1 MSTSTVPRFVS
12 FLALGAMLGVAP
24 TAFGQDPDVKPYD
37 GGDWRAD
44 RIRRGLV
51 PDPTVADYEK
61 AVAEWKASGAK
72 RNEWGPTPDYG
83 RPNAP
88 VPVPATKIYVSPDGD
103 DAGDGSA
110 ARPLRTA
117 QAAQKLVRAKIK
129 AGLPADGVAVVFR
142 GGRYP
147 VRATLALTAEDS
159 GRPGRP
165 VVWMAEP
172 GEEMSFDGGVEIRDW
187 KPVTDPAVLA
197 RIPESSRPFVRVA
210 DVRAAGAKNF
220 REPGPRGFEADM
232 ENEATPVCDFYM
244 DDIRQDLSLWPKQ
257 GWQRLVAGSRSN
269 NTVRVDFPDW
279 SRWVGETSLYVRMY
293 PACYWSDL
301 TTPVTALDPVAKTM
315 TTYGKGRQRVQVTVK
330 NQPFRFLNA
339 LAALERPGECVC
351 DWTNGLVYAWFPSRG
366 LWGGVKAL
374 FGRASEPR
382 CAVSDFN
389 RPFLSADG
397 VTDVVFD
404 RLAFRC
410 GMSHALTLAKC
421 ERVTFRN
428 CTFAGFG
435 QRGVSGKELRNVTVD
450 RCTFRD
456 FGYIALRLGG
466 GTRRTLEGSGIWV
479 QNCEFSRS
487 GNWMRDFAQAFCFDG
502 CGANVR
508 WNLFHDIP
516 GAAVRLNGNDVLFA
530 SNIVERC
537 DSECGDNSALDIYAN
552 PTYANRIIHNLWRD
566 IGSGELGFA
575 EAGQAAIRLDDAVS
589 NQIIYG
595 NRFVNCSPYGGQE
608 WGFGCVNFN
617 GGRNNLIENNLLCGW
632 RGVSINAWPQ
642 KRWEKYMANPRVR
655 EEMDAVTPL
664 YSTRYPGFAGLR
676 EMKFVNRLYRNVQ
689 IGTGRFMAHLGGLTD
704 LKCNFAYRETPSEET
719 LNANPLW
726 EPLPPE
732 SALGPRPE

>member
-1 MSTSTVPRFVS
+1 MNSKSVS
-12 FLALGAMLGVAP
+12 LLALVALLGVAP
-24 TAFGQDPDVKPYD
+24 TAFGQDPDVKPFD

-51 PDPTVADYEK
+51 PDPTAADYEK

-88 VPVPATKIYVSPDGD
+88 VPVPATKIYVSPSGD

-110 ARPLRTA
+110 ARPFRTA
-117 QAAQKLVRAKIK
+117 QAAQKALRAKIR

-147 VRATLALTAEDS
+147 VRETLALTAEDS

-172 GEEMSFDGGVEIRDW
+172 GEKMSFDGGVEIRDW
-187 KPVTDPAVLA
+187 RPVTDPAVLA
-197 RIPESSRPFVRVA
+197 RIPGPSRPFVRVA

-220 REPGPRGFEADM
+220 REPGPRGFEANM

-244 DDIRQDLSLWPKQ
+244 DDIRQDLSMWPKK
-257 GWQRLVAGSRSN
+257 GWQRLPESN
-269 NTVRVDFPDW
+269 WSNDTVRVDLPDW
-279 SRWVGETSLYVRMY
+279 GRWTGEPSLYVRMF

-315 TTYGKGRQRVQVTVK
+315 TTRGNGWRRMQVTIR

-366 LWGGVKAL
+366 T
-374 FGRASEPR
+374 RPR

-389 RPFLSADG
+389 RPFLSASG
-397 VTDVVFD
+397 VTDVVFE

-410 GMSHALTLAKC
+410 GASHALTLAKC
-421 ERVTFRN
+421 ERVTFRG
-428 CTFAGFG
+428 CAFTGFG
-435 QRGVSGKELRNVTVD
+435 QRGVSGRGLRNVTVD
-450 RCTFRD
+450 RCAFRD
-456 FGYIALRLGG
+456 FGYIAMRLGG
-466 GTRRTLEGSGIWV
+466 GDRRTLEGSGIWV
-479 QNCEFSRS
+479 QNCDFSRS
-487 GNWMRDFAQAFCFDG
+487 GNWQRDFAHAFCFDG

-508 WNLFHDIP
+508 WNRFHDTP

-530 SNIVERC
+530 SNVVERC
-537 DSECGDNSALDIYAN
+537 VGECGDNGSLDIYAN
-552 PTYANRIIHNLWRD
+552 PTYANRIVHNLWRD
-566 IGSGELGFA
+566 IGSGEPGFVD
-575 EAGQAAIRLDDAVS
+575 AGQAAIRLDDAVS

-608 WGFGCVNFN
+608 WGFGCVNLN
-617 GGRNNLIENNLLCGW
+617 GGRNNLIENNLFCGW
-632 RGVSINAWPQ
+632 RAVSVIAWPQ
-642 KRWEKYMANPRVR
+642 KRWEKYMADPRISK
-655 EEMDAVTPL
+655 EMDAVRPL

-676 EMKFVNRLYRNVQ
+676 EMKFSNRLYRNVQ
-689 IGTGRFMAHLGGLTD
+689 IGTGRCMGRLDGLTD
-704 LKCNFAYRETPSEET
+704 FRCNFAYRETPPEAT

-732 SALGPRPE
+732 SALGPRPHAGGEGRAVGSR